1 MRSRTHLTSP
11 PGQEPLA
18 DTPRSV
24 DGDEVYVRGL
34 RLPEE
39 PGVPGR
45 FRHLTVTFGVLVVL
59 AAVAFG
65 VFRLSTAGQSFDP
78 ALDGN
83 RPDEVEDGDDPAL
96 VPTDPTSPVG

>member
-18 DTPRSV
+18 DRPRSA
-24 DGDEVYVRGL
+24 DTDEVYVRGL

-39 PGVPGR
+39 PRVPGR
-45 FRHLTVTFGVLVVL
+45 FRHLTATLGVLVIL
-59 AAVAFG
+59 AVVAFG
-65 VFRLSTAGQSFDP
+65 VFRVSTAGQSFDP

-83 RPDEVEDGDDPAL
+83 RPDEVEAEDPAL
-96 VPTDPTSPVG
+96 LPSESPAG